1 MFNRPQN
8 VWAFPFLIV
17 CVASGHTCL
26 WGRIGG
32 TITGYTCH
40 DVAGSFVLGTQLLL
54 QLLGSKSTE
63 RAHIWKLG
71 KGSWLLIGTIAPS
84 LLIIRP

>member
-8 VWAFPFLIV
+8 VWAYPFLSV
-17 CVASGHTCL
+17 CVASGHTSL

-32 TITGYTCH
+32 IITGCTCH
-40 DVAGSFVLGTQLLL
+40 DVAGSFVPGTQPLL

-71 KGSWLLIGTIAPS
+71 KGSWLLTGMIAPS
-84 LLIIRP
+84 LLIIYP